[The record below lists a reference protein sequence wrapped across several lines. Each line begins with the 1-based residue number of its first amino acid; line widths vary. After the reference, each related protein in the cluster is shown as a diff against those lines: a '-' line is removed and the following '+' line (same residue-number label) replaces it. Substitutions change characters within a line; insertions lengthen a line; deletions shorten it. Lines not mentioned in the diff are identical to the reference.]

1 MLNQLINL
9 VDHIFDHGSL
19 FLHEFSFHFD
29 VLDDLICKDSLRNF
43 QSLSQVF
50 DALVELLQIDRFPE
64 FYLQLLG
71 FVR

>member
-1 MLNQLINL
+1 MLDQLIYL

-29 VLDDLICKDSLRNF
+29 VLDDLIRKDGFRNF

-50 DALVELLQIDRFPE
+50 DALVELLQIDRLPE
-64 FYLQLLG
+64 LYLQLLG